1 MRRAAVVSAV
11 LGLACVGIGP
21 ASGTWGD
28 VAVVSGATVSSAT
41 LPPAA
46 ALACNEVLVGLT
58 DGARISWTPTTSPT
72 TLVYTARVVQT
83 GDSLTV
89 SANSSVTLTAALLST
104 LLGATVTIR
113 ITGTLP
119 GNSPGVGWV
128 TTADRSVFVG
138 LAGLFVNCA

>member
-1 MRRAAVVSAV
+1 MVVGVA
-11 LGLACVGIGP
+11 LGLACAGMGP
-21 ASGTWGD
+21 AAGTWGD
-28 VAVVSGATVSSAT
+28 VSVVSGATVSSGS

-46 ALACNEVLVGLT
+46 ALACDEVLVGLT
-58 DGARISWTPTTSPT
+58 DGARISWTPTTTPT
-72 TLVYTARVVQT
+72 TLVYTAHVVQT
-83 GDSLTV
+83 GESLTV

-119 GNSPGVGWV
+119 GNSAGVGWV

-138 LAGLFVNCA
+138 LAGLSVNCA